1 MDDLERRVAYLEK
14 RIAELEAL
22 LRRVL
27 RLAQLARDTAITAE
41 L

>member
-1 MDDLERRVAYLEK
+1 LDDLEARVRLLEK
-14 RIAELEAL
+14 QVAELKAL